1 MNLQRLRQIQPY
13 LWTLPLQPGEK
24 RGEVLLYGSASL
36 LESMDDKVLEQIA
49 HVAALPGLV
58 GAAMTMPDAHWD
70 MLPDRRGGGI
80 RRGAGG
86 CHFRWRCRFRYFL
99 RYPQS
104 TQQPAFAGCDAQ
116 ACHTGRQVV
125 SNHSGWRG

>member
-24 RGEVLLYGSASL
+24 RGEVLLYGSAPL

-58 GAAMTMPDAHWD
+58 GAAMTMPDAHWGYGFPLRSPRRPAWRHRSGGD
-70 MLPDRRGGGI
+70 RGSLP
-80 RRGAGG
+80 
-86 CHFRWRCRFRYFL
+86 
-99 RYPQS
+99 S
-104 TQQPAFAGCDAQ
+104 M
-116 ACHTGRQVV
+116 V
-125 SNHSGWRG
+125 